1 MKKPMPPR
9 TVEIL
14 APFPWKLES
23 RQAEQPP
30 EPRPVNG
37 PEDYGSNGAGKAN
50 GAGPLEAPPLT
61 LTDWLKRDL
70 PASDL
75 LLPWLSTTSR
85 VLIAANWAA
94 CNETMAWILK

>member
-1 MKKPMPPR
+1 MSGR
-9 TVEIL
+9 DDE
-14 APFPWKLES
+14 
-23 RQAEQPP
+23 QAGLSPTWAEACRKADA
-30 EPRPVNG
+30 EAKPRPQQT
-37 PEDYGSNGAGKAN
+37 
-50 GAGPLEAPPLT
+50 EAPPLT
-61 LTDWLKRDL
+61 LIDWLKRDL